1 VKAATSSQPAAPED
15 SARTI
20 TLSHFV
26 EGLREHVR
34 QRSGAAAATQL
45 TGRYFHLGGV
55 RGAGAP
61 LLASSVAR
69 GLSRPVLYVTP
80 DAESAEAAAR
90 DLRYL
95 IAEPRLWTGAAGL
108 PGRAEGAT
116 EKEGA
121 SEAADAPRLGGA
133 APQAHTVR
141 LLLPSETSPYE
152 QVHPDRRAM
161 MRRSSTLAAL
171 ATQQPFSFLVTSAA
185 GLLRRLAPPAPL
197 RAASL
202 ELGLDMNIDLRDVAA
217 RLTAAGYLRN
227 PVVEDPGCVAV
238 RGGLL
243 DVWPPDESS
252 PIRIELAGDNIA
264 SLRRFDPDTQRTRES
279 VERVWLPPA
288 TDLLVSAEVKERAVS
303 QLRALCD
310 AANFPSG
317 KTRRL
322 LEDLIDGHSLF
333 GAEGY
338 LPALYPL
345 VTLWDYLPEHLTV
358 IERPAD
364 VVAAIESALESAARS
379 HERQTEVPRF
389 ALEALFVDQA
399 ELAARLE
406 ATEVVLAHQTSVASA
421 ERPAGLAA
429 LELCPLDTPSLAFED
444 QSELERAMS
453 QRGQGGHQT
462 LAPLVRALAG
472 WGELGLGVIFTARTE
487 TQARR
492 LSSLLADRHVAVGES
507 SGPGQVAVHIGGLT
521 RGLVAES
528 LGLVFVTEEEVF
540 GHRAHRASPRK
551 QSARAALE
559 DLRALA
565 PGDFVV
571 HVEHGIGRYLGLE
584 NKRVGTG
591 ASVDLLVVEYRGGDK
606 LFVPVYRMNQ
616 IQKLSGGDADTKLDR
631 LGGQTFAKTKA
642 KVKRKVREMADE
654 LLGLYAQRAATERV
668 SMPPIDAEYLAFEA
682 AFPFEETADQ
692 AGAIADIMA
701 DLERP
706 KVMDRLVCGDV
717 GFGKTEVALRAAFR
731 HVMAGHQVALLCP
744 TTLLANQHYQ
754 SVQRRFADYPV
765 KVDML
770 SRFRS
775 KKAQLETAMALRS
788 GSVDIVIGTHRLISK
803 DVHFKRLG
811 LLIVDEEQ
819 RFGVAAK
826 ERIKQLKK
834 DVDVL
839 TLSATPIPRTL
850 QMAIGGLSDLSIIA
864 TPPLDR
870 RAVRTTTARYDDTL
884 VASVIERELDRG
896 GQVYYVYNRIE
907 GIAERAARIQA
918 LVPRARVTIGHGQ
931 LSESLLERSMLG
943 FVQGD
948 YNVLVATA
956 IVESG
961 LDIPRANTLIVDRAD
976 LFGLA
981 QLYQLRGRVGRS
993 SERAYCYLL
1002 VPAPSELSDEA
1013 RMRVDAL
1020 TRYTELG
1027 SGLQI
1032 AELDMELRG
1041 SGNFLGAEQSGAV
1054 QSVGFDLFCQ
1064 MLAEATQELRGE
1076 EVEHEVDPEISV
1088 DIEALLPEDYVPEV
1102 GVRLSLY
1109 KRLAGASDES
1119 RVTELAIEI
1128 EDRFGSLPRSA
1139 QNLVELMSLK
1149 AQLRQLKVLSCEA
1162 SARAVTLH
1170 LREDTPL
1177 DTKQITRL
1185 ALERP
1190 DVYRVTP
1197 HGQVVRRSTE
1207 RERSAGGLELARRML
1222 REIAQG

>member
-1 VKAATSSQPAAPED
+1 VKPVTSPQSAPD
-15 SARTI
+15 DPART
-20 TLSHFV
+20 TTFV
-26 EGLREHVR
+26 RFVDELRQHVR
-34 QRSGAAAATQL
+34 RDE
-45 TGRYFHLGGV
+45 GRGSYFHLAGV
-55 RGAGAP
+55 RGSGAP
-61 LLASSVAR
+61 LLASFLAR
-69 GLSRPVLYVTP
+69 GLSLPVLYVTP
-80 DAESAEAAAR
+80 DADSAEAAAR

-95 IAEPRLWTGAAGL
+95 LAEPQIWHGTPFEANAQRGAPSSAV
-108 PGRAEGAT
+108 
-116 EKEGA
+116 
-121 SEAADAPRLGGA
+121 
-133 APQAHTVR
+133 Q
-141 LLLPSETSPYE
+141 LLLPSEASPYD
-152 QVHPDRRAM
+152 QVHADRRAV
-161 MRRSSTLAAL
+161 MRRASTLAAL
-171 ATQQPFSFLVTSAA
+171 ATERPFTFLVTSAA
-185 GLLRRLAPPAPL
+185 GLMRRVAPPAPL
-197 RAASL
+197 RAVSL
-202 ELGLDMNIDLRDVAA
+202 ELQREMSIDLREVAQK
-217 RLTAAGYLRN
+217 LSAAGYQRH

-252 PIRIELAGDNIA
+252 PVRIELSGDTIS
-264 SLRRFDPDTQRTRES
+264 SLRRFDPETQRTREDVQS
-279 VERVWLPPA
+279 VWLPPA
-288 TDLLVSAEVKERAVS
+288 TDLLVTADIKERAVG

-322 LEDLIDGHSLF
+322 LEDLVDGHSLF

-364 VVAAIESALESAARS
+364 VVAAIGSAIESGTRS
-379 HERQTEVPRF
+379 YERQAEVPRF
-389 ALEALFVDQA
+389 PPEALFVA
-399 ELAARLE
+399 EAEVVTRLE
-406 ATEVVLAHQTSVASA
+406 ASRVVLAHQTTVASA
-421 ERPAGLAA
+421 EPPVGLSA
-429 LELCPLDTPSLAFED
+429 LELCPFDTPSLGLSD
-444 QSELERAMS
+444 QSELERSMS
-453 QRGQGGHQT
+453 QRGQAGHQT

-472 WGELGLGVIFTARTE
+472 WQELGLRVLFTARTE

-492 LSSLLADRHVAVGES
+492 LSSLLADRNVAVSEQ
-507 SGPGQVAVHIGGLT
+507 SGPGQVAVRVGGLT
-521 RGLVAES
+521 RGIVAES
-528 LGLVFVTEEEVF
+528 LGLVLVTEEEVF

-551 QSARAALE
+551 QSARNALE

-565 PGDFVV
+565 PGDLVV

-654 LLGLYAQRAATERV
+654 LLGLYAQRAATERTE
-668 SMPPIDAEYLAFEA
+668 MPPIDAEYLAFEA

-692 AGAIADIMA
+692 QSAIADIMA

-754 SVQRRFADYPV
+754 TIQRRFAEYPV

-770 SRFRS
+770 SRFRN
-775 KKAQLETAMALRS
+775 KKAQTATVMALRA
-788 GSVDIVIGTHRLISK
+788 GSVDIVIGTHRLLSK

-834 DVDVL
+834 DIDVL

-850 QMAIGGLSDLSIIA
+850 QMAVGGLSDLSIMA

-870 RAVRTTTARYDDTL
+870 RAVRTTTARYDDSL

-896 GQVYYVYNRIE
+896 GQVFYVYNRVE

-918 LVPRARVTIGHGQ
+918 LVPRARVAVGHGQ
-931 LSESLLERSMLG
+931 LSEALLERTMLG

-993 SERAYCYLL
+993 SERAFCYLL

-1013 RMRVDAL
+1013 RLRVDAL

-1064 MLAEATQELRGE
+1064 MLSEATQELRGE
-1076 EVEHEVDPEISV
+1076 QVEHEVDPEISV

-1109 KRLAGASDES
+1109 KRLASASDEA

-1139 QNLVELMSLK
+1139 QNLIELMRLK
-1149 AQLRQLKVLSCEA
+1149 AELRQLKVLSCEA

-1177 DTKQITRL
+1177 DTKKITRL

-1190 DVYRVTP
+1190 DLYRVTP
-1197 HGQVVRRSTE
+1197 HGQVVRRATE

-1222 REIAQG
+1222 HEIAET

>member
-1 VKAATSSQPAAPED
+1 MNVGSSEHPIALDRFTAD
-15 SARTI
+15 
-20 TLSHFV
+20 LSQAI
-26 EGLREHVR
+26 R
-34 QRSGAAAATQL
+34 RSGPADER
-45 TGRYFHLGGV
+45 RYFHVSGV

-61 LLASSVAR
+61 LVAR
-69 GLSRPVLYVTP
+69 FAAHALVRPVLYVAP

-95 IAEPRLWTGAAGL
+95 MGEPRLGLDAPGGAAGVHHL
-108 PGRAEGAT
+108 VQLLVPGE
-116 EKEGA
+116 
-121 SEAADAPRLGGA
+121 S
-133 APQAHTVR
+133 
-141 LLLPSETSPYE
+141 SPYE
-152 QVHPDRRAM
+152 QVHPDRRAA
-161 MRRSSTLAAL
+161 MRRASTLASL
-171 ATQQPFSFLVTSAA
+171 AAGQPFSFLVTSAA
-185 GLLRRLAPPAPL
+185 GLMRRVVPPEPL
-197 RAASL
+197 RAATL
-202 ELGLDMNIDLRDVAA
+202 ELRRELTIDLRELAA
-217 RLTAAGYLRN
+217 ALTRAGYQRN

-243 DVWPPDESS
+243 DVWPPQESR
-252 PIRIELAGDNIA
+252 PIRVELSGDSIA
-264 SLRRFDPDTQRTRES
+264 SLRHFEPDTQRTTDA

-288 TDLLVSAEVKERAVS
+288 TDLLVTGDVKDRAVAR
-303 QLRALCD
+303 LRALCD
-310 AANFPSG
+310 AANLPSG

-322 LEDLIDGHSLF
+322 LEDLVDGHSLF

-338 LPALYPL
+338 LPACYPL
-345 VTLWDYLPEHLTV
+345 VTLWDYLPEDCLTL

-364 VVAAIESALESAARS
+364 VVAAIEGALESAAKS
-379 HERQTEVPRF
+379 YERQAELPRF
-389 ALEALFVDQA
+389 PIAELFVDKA
-399 ELAARLE
+399 ESVRRFE
-406 ATEVVLAHQTSVASA
+406 ASSVVLAHPTRVASA
-421 ERPAGLAA
+421 ESPAGLAA
-429 LELCPLDTPSLAFED
+429 LELCPLDTPTLDFQD
-444 QSELERAMS
+444 QSELERAMN
-453 QRGQGGHQT
+453 QRGKGGHQT
-462 LAPLVRALAG
+462 LAPLIRALEA
-472 WGELGLGVIFTARTE
+472 WRDQGLSVIFTARTE

-492 LSSLLADRHVAVGES
+492 LSSLLADRDVKLGDASGPAEVAVR
-507 SGPGQVAVHIGGLT
+507 VGGLT
-521 RGLVAES
+521 RGLIAES
-528 LGLVFVTEEEVF
+528 LGVVFVTEEEVF
-540 GHRAHRASPRK
+540 GRRAHRAAPRK

-565 PGDFVV
+565 PGDYVV
-571 HVEHGIGRYLGLE
+571 HVEHGIGRYLGLQ

-616 IQKLSGGDADTKLDR
+616 IQKLSGGDAETKLDR

-654 LLGLYAQRAATERV
+654 LLSLYAQRAATER
-668 SMPPIDAEYLAFEA
+668 SEMPPIDAEYLAFEA
-682 AFPFEETADQ
+682 AFPFEETPDQ
-692 AGAIADIMA
+692 ANAIADIMA

-744 TTLLANQHYQ
+744 TTVLANQHYQ
-754 SVQRRFADYPV
+754 TVQRRFAEYPV

-770 SRFRS
+770 SRFRN
-775 KKAQLETAMALRS
+775 KKAQTETVMALRA
-788 GSVDIVIGTHRLISK
+788 GSVDIVVGTHRLLSK

-834 DVDVL
+834 DIDVL

-850 QMAIGGLSDLSIIA
+850 QMAVGGLSDLSIIS

-870 RAVRTTTARYDDTL
+870 RAVRTTTARYDDSL
-884 VASVIERELDRG
+884 VQGAIEREIERG
-896 GQVYYVYNRIE
+896 GQVYYVYNRVD

-918 LVPRARVTIGHGQ
+918 LVPRARVVVGHGQ
-931 LSESLLERSMLG
+931 LSETLLERTMLG

-976 LFGLA
+976 LFGLS

-1013 RMRVDAL
+1013 RLRVDAL
-1020 TRYTELG
+1020 TRYAELG

-1032 AELDMELRG
+1032 AELDLELRG

-1076 EVEHEVDPEISV
+1076 QVEHEIDPEISV
-1088 DIEALLPEDYVPEV
+1088 DIEALLPDDYVQEV

-1109 KRLAGASDES
+1109 KRLAGASDEA

-1139 QNLVELMSLK
+1139 ENLIELMRLK
-1149 AQLRQLKVLSCEA
+1149 AELRQLRVLSCEA

-1170 LREDTPL
+1170 LAGDTPI
-1177 DTKQITRL
+1177 DAKKIARL
-1185 ALERP
+1185 AVERP

-1197 HGQVVRRSTE
+1197 HGQVVRRATE

-1222 REIAQG
+1222 REIAEA

>member
-1 VKAATSSQPAAPED
+1 MAFREPPE
-15 SARTI
+15 RTI
-20 TLSHFV
+20 TLAQFSAALLEAGGRV
-26 EGLREHVR
+26 ANRSAP
-34 QRSGAAAATQL
+34 SGAASPSGAR
-45 TGRYFHLGGV
+45 RYFHVTGV
-55 RGAGAP
+55 RGSGAP
-61 LLASSVAR
+61 MLAAHLAQVASAQ
-69 GLSRPVLYVTP
+69 GPIQQPVLYVAP

-95 IAEPRLWTGAAGL
+95 LGEPSL
-108 PGRAEGAT
+108 
-116 EKEGA
+116 
-121 SEAADAPRLGGA
+121 RLGERK
-133 APQAHTVR
+133 APVQ
-141 LLLPSETSPYE
+141 LLLPSESSPYE
-152 QVHPDRRAM
+152 QVHPERRAA
-161 MRRSSTLAAL
+161 MRRVATLAGL
-171 ATQQPFSFLVTSAA
+171 AARQPISFLVTSAA
-185 GLLRRLAPPAPL
+185 GLVRRWAPPEPL
-197 RAASL
+197 RAATL
-202 ELGLDMNIDLRDVAA
+202 ELRRELVVDLRE
-217 RLTAAGYLRN
+217 LTASLTRAGYQRH

-243 DVWPPDESS
+243 DVWPPQESR
-252 PIRIELAGDNIA
+252 PIRVELAGDSIG
-264 SLRRFDPDTQRTRES
+264 SLRHFDPDTQRTS
-279 VERVWLPPA
+279 DAVERAWLPPV
-288 TDLLVSAEVKERAVS
+288 TDLLVTGDVKERAVA

-310 AANFPSG
+310 AVNLPSG

-322 LEDLIDGHSLF
+322 LEDLTFGQSLF

-338 LPALYPL
+338 LPACYPL
-345 VTLWDYLPEHLTV
+345 VTLWDYLPDGCLTV

-364 VVAAIESALESAARS
+364 VVASIESTLESVHRS
-379 HERQTEVPRF
+379 HERQAELPRF
-389 ALEALFVDQA
+389 PVAELFGDQA
-399 ELAARLE
+399 EVARRLE
-406 ATEVVLAHQTSVASA
+406 ASPVVLAHTSSVASA
-421 ERPAGLAA
+421 EPPVGLAA
-429 LELCPLDTPSLAFED
+429 IELVPLDTPTLGFQD
-444 QSELERAMS
+444 QSELERAMG

-462 LAPLVRALAG
+462 LAPLIRALGA
-472 WGELGLGVIFTARTE
+472 WRDQGLAVIFTARTE
-487 TQARR
+487 TQAKR
-492 LSSLLADRHVAVGES
+492 LSSLLADRDVELGETN
-507 SGPGQVAVHIGGLT
+507 GPGQVAVRVGGLT
-521 RGLVAES
+521 RGLIAES

-540 GHRAHRASPRK
+540 GRRAHRASPRK

-565 PGDFVV
+565 PGDYVV

-616 IQKLSGGDADTKLDR
+616 IQKLSGGDAETKLDR

-654 LLGLYAQRAATERV
+654 LLGLYAQRAATER
-668 SMPPIDAEYLAFEA
+668 SEMPPIDAEYLAFEA
-682 AFPFEETADQ
+682 AFPFEETPDQ
-692 AGAIADIMA
+692 ASAIADIMA
-701 DLERP
+701 DLEKP

-744 TTLLANQHYQ
+744 TTLLANQHFQ
-754 SVQRRFADYPV
+754 SVQRRFAEYPV

-770 SRFRS
+770 SRFRN
-775 KKAQLETAMALRS
+775 KKAQTETVMALRA
-788 GSVDIVIGTHRLISK
+788 GGVDIIVGTHRLLSK

-850 QMAIGGLSDLSIIA
+850 QMAVGGLQDLSIIA

-870 RAVRTTTARYDDTL
+870 RAVRTTTARYDDSL
-884 VASVIERELDRG
+884 VRGVIERELDRG
-896 GQVYYVYNRIE
+896 GQVYYVYNRVE

-918 LVPRARVTIGHGQ
+918 LVPRARVVVGHGQ
-931 LSESLLERSMLG
+931 LNESVLERTMLG

-948 YNVLVATA
+948 FNVLVATA

-993 SERAYCYLL
+993 SERAHCYLL

-1020 TRYTELG
+1020 TRYSELG

-1032 AELDMELRG
+1032 AELDLELRG

-1064 MLAEATQELRGE
+1064 MLAEATQELRGQQ
-1076 EVEHEVDPEISV
+1076 VEHEVDPEISV

-1109 KRLAGASDES
+1109 KRLAGASDEA

-1139 QNLVELMSLK
+1139 ENLIELMRLK
-1149 AQLRQLKVLSCEA
+1149 AELRKLRVLSCEA
-1162 SARAVTLH
+1162 SAKAVTLH
-1170 LREDTPL
+1170 LADDTPL
-1177 DTKQITRL
+1177 DTKKITRL
-1185 ALERP
+1185 AVERP
-1190 DVYRVTP
+1190 DTYRVTP
-1197 HGQVVRRSTE
+1197 HGQVVRRATE

-1222 REIAQG
+1222 REIAEG

>member
-1 VKAATSSQPAAPED
+1 MPPRDDREPQ
-15 SARTI
+15 I
-20 TLSHFV
+20 TLAQLS
-26 EGLREHVR
+26 EQLRA
-34 QRSGAAAATQL
+34 SLQL
-45 TGRYFHLGGV
+45 PRDGSRRYFHVSGA

-61 LLASSVAR
+61 LIAR
-69 GLSRPVLYVTP
+69 FAAHALERPVLYVAP
-80 DAESAEAAAR
+80 DAESADAAAH
-90 DLRYL
+90 DLRHL
-95 IAEPRLWTGAAGL
+95 LGEPRLGL
-108 PGRAEGAT
+108 
-116 EKEGA
+116 
-121 SEAADAPRLGGA
+121 DLPRGPVPRSA
-133 APQAHTVR
+133 VQ
-141 LLLPSETSPYE
+141 LLLPSEASPYE
-152 QVHPDRRAM
+152 QAHPERRAV
-161 MRRSSTLAAL
+161 MRRASTLAAL
-171 ATQQPFSFLVTSAA
+171 AAGPPFTFLVTSAA
-185 GLLRRLAPPAPL
+185 GLVRRLAPPAPL
-197 RAASL
+197 RAAAL
-202 ELGLDMNIDLRDVAA
+202 ELKPEMSVDLRELAA
-217 RLTAAGYLRN
+217 ALARAGYQRN
-227 PVVEDPGCVAV
+227 PIVEDPGCIAV

-243 DVWPPDESS
+243 DVWAAGESS
-252 PIRIELAGDNIA
+252 PVRVELAGDTVVT
-264 SLRRFDPDTQRTRES
+264 LRRFDPDTQRTSES
-279 VERVWLPPA
+279 IERLWLPPA
-288 TDLLVSAEVKERAVS
+288 TDLLLSAETKERAS
-303 QLRALCD
+303 AQLRALCD

-322 LEDLIDGHSLF
+322 LEDLVDGHSLF
-333 GAEGY
+333 GAEGF
-338 LPALYPL
+338 LPACYPL
-345 VTLWDYLPEHLTV
+345 VTLWDYLPEGCWTL

-364 VVAAIESALESAARS
+364 VVAGIASALERAEQSY
-379 HERQTEVPRF
+379 ERHREVPRF
-389 ALEALFVDQA
+389 PVHELFASTDEVI
-399 ELAARLE
+399 ARLE
-406 ATEVVLAHQTSVASA
+406 ATSVVLAHPTSVASA
-421 ERPAGLAA
+421 APPVGLAA
-429 LELCPLDTPSLAFED
+429 LELCPLDTPTLDFRD
-444 QSELERAMS
+444 QGELERAMS
-453 QRGQGGHQT
+453 QQGGHHT
-462 LAPLVRALAG
+462 LAPLIRALG
-472 WGELGLGVIFTARTE
+472 SWRDQGLRVVFTARTE

-492 LSSLLADRHVAVGES
+492 LSSLLADRDVALGDAG
-507 SGPGQVAVHIGGLT
+507 GPGQVAVSIGGLS
-521 RGLVAES
+521 RGVVAES
-528 LGLVFVTEEEVF
+528 LGLVLVTEEEVF
-540 GHRAHRASPRK
+540 GKRAHRAAPRK
-551 QSARAALE
+551 QTARAALE

-584 NKRVGTG
+584 NKLVGTG
-591 ASVDLLVVEYRGGDK
+591 ASVDLLIVEYRGGDK

-616 IQKLSGGDADTKLDR
+616 IQKLSGGDASTRLDR

-642 KVKRKVREMADE
+642 KVKRKVRDIADE
-654 LLGLYAQRAATERV
+654 LLSLYAQRAAIDRR
-668 SMPPIDAEYLAFEA
+668 SMPPIDADYLAFEA

-692 AGAIADIMA
+692 ASSIADIMS

-731 HVMAGHQVALLCP
+731 HVMAGNQVALLCP

-754 SVQRRFADYPV
+754 TVQRRFAEYPV
-765 KVDML
+765 RIDML

-775 KKAQLETAMALRS
+775 KKGQTDTAMALRA
-788 GSVDIVIGTHRLISK
+788 GNVDIIVGTHRLLSK

-834 DVDVL
+834 DIDVL

-850 QMAIGGLSDLSIIA
+850 QLALGGLSDLSIIA
-864 TPPLDR
+864 TPPPDR
-870 RAVRTTTARYDDTL
+870 RAVRTTTARYDDSL
-884 VASVIERELDRG
+884 VQSVIERELDRG
-896 GQVYYVYNRIE
+896 GQVYYVYNRVE

-918 LVPRARVTIGHGQ
+918 LVPRARVAVGHGQ
-931 LSESLLERSMLG
+931 LSEALLERTMLN

-948 YNVLVATA
+948 TDVLVATA

-1032 AELDMELRG
+1032 AELDLELRG
-1041 SGNFLGAEQSGAV
+1041 SGNFLGSEQSGAV

-1064 MLAEATQELRGE
+1064 MLEEATHELRGE
-1076 EVEHEVDPEISV
+1076 PVEHEVDPEISV

-1109 KRLAGASDES
+1109 KRLAGASDEA

-1128 EDRFGSLPRSA
+1128 EDRFGSLPSSA
-1139 QNLVELMSLK
+1139 QNLIELMRLK
-1149 AQLRQLKVLSCEA
+1149 AELRRLRVLSCEA

-1170 LREDTPL
+1170 LRDDTPL
-1177 DTKQITRL
+1177 DTKKIARW
-1185 ALERP
+1185 AVERP
-1190 DVYRVTP
+1190 EIYRVTP
-1197 HGQVVRRSTE
+1197 HGQVVRRATE
-1207 RERSAGGLELARRML
+1207 RERSSGGLELARRML
-1222 REIAQG
+1222 REIAEG

>member
-1 VKAATSSQPAAPED
+1 MPLDEPSE
-15 SARTI
+15 RTI
-20 TLSHFV
+20 APARFTAELAERIAMASPTDA
-26 EGLREHVR
+26 R
-34 QRSGAAAATQL
+34 
-45 TGRYFHLGGV
+45 RYFHVSGA

-61 LLASSVAR
+61 LLGRFVGHA
-69 GLSRPVLYVTP
+69 LQRPVLYVAP
-80 DAESAEAAAR
+80 DAEGAEAAAR
-90 DLRYL
+90 DLRFL
-95 IAEPRLWTGAAGL
+95 LGEPRLG
-108 PGRAEGAT
+108 
-116 EKEGA
+116 
-121 SEAADAPRLGGA
+121 LGGPPSSA
-133 APQAHTVR
+133 AAVQHAVQ
-141 LLLPSETSPYE
+141 LLLPSESSPYE
-152 QVHPDRRAM
+152 QVHADRRAA

-171 ATQQPFSFLVTSAA
+171 AAGQPLSFLVTSAA
-185 GLLRRLAPPAPL
+185 GLLRRVVPPEPL
-197 RAASL
+197 RAATL
-202 ELGLDMNIDLRDVAA
+202 ELRRELTVDLRELTVA
-217 RLTAAGYLRN
+217 LTQAGYQRN

-243 DVWPPDESS
+243 DVWPPQESR
-252 PIRIELAGDNIA
+252 PIRVELAGDSIV
-264 SLRRFDPDTQRTRES
+264 SLRHFDADTQRTADA
-279 VERVWLPPA
+279 VERIWLPPA
-288 TDLLVSAEVKERAVS
+288 TDLLVTADVKERAVAR
-303 QLRALCD
+303 LRALCD
-310 AANFPSG
+310 AANLPSG

-322 LEDLIDGHSLF
+322 LEDLVDGHSLF

-338 LPALYPL
+338 LPACYPL
-345 VTLWDYLPEHLTV
+345 VTLWDYLPEGCLTV

-364 VVAAIESALESAARS
+364 VVAALEGG
-379 HERQTEVPRF
+379 
-389 ALEALFVDQA
+389 LEAAHRAHDRQA
-399 ELAARLE
+399 ELPRFPVAELFADKAEIVARLE
-406 ATEVVLAHQTSVASA
+406 ASAVVLAHTTRVASA
-421 ERPAGLAA
+421 ESPSGLAA
-429 LELCPLDTPSLAFED
+429 LELCPLDTPTLDFQD
-444 QSELERAMS
+444 QGELERAMS
-453 QRGQGGHQT
+453 QRGLGGHQT
-462 LAPLVRALAG
+462 LAPLIRAL
-472 WGELGLGVIFTARTE
+472 GEWRERGLSVIFTARTE

-492 LSSLLADRHVAVGES
+492 LTSLLVDRDVQLDEATGPAGVAVR
-507 SGPGQVAVHIGGLT
+507 VGGLT
-521 RGLVAES
+521 RGLIAET

-540 GHRAHRASPRK
+540 GRRAHRASPKK

-565 PGDFVV
+565 PGDYVV

-606 LFVPVYRMNQ
+606 LFVPVYRMNL
-616 IQKLSGGDADTKLDR
+616 IQKLSGGDAETKLDR

-654 LLGLYAQRAATERV
+654 LLSLYAQRAATER
-668 SMPPIDAEYLAFEA
+668 SEMPPIDAEYLAFEA

-692 AGAIADIMA
+692 ASAIADIMA
-701 DLERP
+701 DLDRP

-775 KKAQLETAMALRS
+775 KKAQTQTAMALRA
-788 GSVDIVIGTHRLISK
+788 GSVDIVVGTHRLLSK

-834 DVDVL
+834 DIDVL

-850 QMAIGGLSDLSIIA
+850 QMAVGGLQDLSIIS
-864 TPPLDR
+864 TPPPDR
-870 RAVRTTTARYDDTL
+870 RAVRTTTARYDDSL
-884 VASVIERELDRG
+884 VQGAIERELERG

-918 LVPRARVTIGHGQ
+918 LVPRARVVVGHGQ
-931 LSESLLERSMLG
+931 LSEALLERSMLG

-993 SERAYCYLL
+993 SERAHCYLL
-1002 VPAPSELSDEA
+1002 VPPPSELSDEA

-1027 SGLQI
+1027 SGLAI

-1064 MLAEATQELRGE
+1064 MLEEATQELRGE
-1076 EVEHEVDPEISV
+1076 QVEHEVDPEISV
-1088 DIEALLPEDYVPEV
+1088 DIEALLPDDYVPEV

-1109 KRLAGASDES
+1109 KRLASASDEA

-1139 QNLVELMSLK
+1139 QNLIELMRLK
-1149 AQLRQLKVLSCEA
+1149 AELRKLRVLSCEA

-1170 LREDTPL
+1170 LGTDTPL
-1177 DTKQITRL
+1177 DTKKITRL
-1185 ALERP
+1185 AVERP

-1197 HGQVVRRSTE
+1197 HGQVVRRATE

-1222 REIAQG
+1222 REIAEG

>member
-1 VKAATSSQPAAPED
+1 MPLTDDTE
-15 SARTI
+15 R
-20 TLSHFV
+20 TLSLADFAANLLEQSRTNEAGGRRYH
-26 EGLREHVR
+26 HV
-34 QRSGAAAATQL
+34 A
-45 TGRYFHLGGV
+45 GV

-61 LLASSVAR
+61 LLARFASHAL
-69 GLSRPVLYVTP
+69 GRPLLYVTP

-95 IAEPRLWTGAAGL
+95 LGEPRLGLAEPRA
-108 PGRAEGAT
+108 
-116 EKEGA
+116 K
-121 SEAADAPRLGGA
+121 APAL
-133 APQAHTVR
+133 AHPVHPVHPVQ
-141 LLLPSETSPYE
+141 LLLPSDASPYE
-152 QVHPDRRAM
+152 QVHPDRRAA

-171 ATQQPFSFLVTSAA
+171 ASGQPFSFLVTSAPS
-185 GLLRRLAPPAPL
+185 LLRRVVPPEPL
-197 RAASL
+197 RAASM
-202 ELGLDMNIDLRDVAA
+202 ELRREMEVDLRDVAN
-217 RLTAAGYLRN
+217 RLTRAGYLRN

-243 DVWPPDESS
+243 DVWAPGESA
-252 PIRIELAGDNIA
+252 PVRIELSGDSIS
-264 SLRRFDPDTQRTRES
+264 SLRRFDPDTQRTAEA

-288 TDLLVSAEVKERAVS
+288 TDLLITPDVKERAVAK
-303 QLRALCD
+303 LRALCD

-322 LEDLIDGHSLF
+322 LEDLVDGHSLF

-338 LPALYPL
+338 LPACHPL
-345 VTLWDYLPEHLTV
+345 VTLWDYLPPGYLTL

-364 VVAAIESALESAARS
+364 AVAALASTREAMERS
-379 HERQTEVPRF
+379 YER
-389 ALEALFVDQA
+389 QA
-399 ELAARLE
+399 ELPRFPLAELFASEEELVARLE
-406 ATEVVLAHQTSVASA
+406 AGALLLAHPTRVASA
-421 ERPAGLAA
+421 EPPVGLAA
-429 LELCPLDTPSLAFED
+429 LELCPLDTPTLGFDD

-453 QRGQGGHQT
+453 QKGQGGHQT
-462 LAPLVRALAG
+462 LAPLIRALSG
-472 WGELGLGVIFTARTE
+472 WRERGLSVIFTARTE

-492 LSSLLADRHVAVGES
+492 LGSLLADRDVALTDGNGPGGVAVR
-507 SGPGQVAVHIGGLT
+507 VGGLT
-521 RGLVAES
+521 RGVVAET

-540 GHRAHRASPRK
+540 GRRAHRAAPRK

-565 PGDFVV
+565 PGDYVV

-606 LFVPVYRMNQ
+606 LFVPVYRMNL
-616 IQKLSGGDADTKLDR
+616 IQKLSGGDAETKLDR

-654 LLGLYAQRAATERV
+654 LLSLYAQRAATERLD
-668 SMPPIDAEYLAFEA
+668 MPPADAEYLAFEA
-682 AFPFEETADQ
+682 AFPFEETPDQ
-692 AGAIADIMA
+692 ATAIADIMA
-701 DLERP
+701 DLEKP

-754 SVQRRFADYPV
+754 TVQRRFADYPV
-765 KVDML
+765 KIAML

-775 KKAQLETAMALRS
+775 QKQQTEAALALRA
-788 GSVDIVIGTHRLISK
+788 GGVDIVVGTHRLLSK

-826 ERIKQLKK
+826 ERIKQLRK
-834 DVDVL
+834 DIDVL
-839 TLSATPIPRTL
+839 MLSATPIPRTL
-850 QMAIGGLSDLSIIA
+850 QMAVGGLQDLSIIS
-864 TPPLDR
+864 TPPPDR
-870 RAVRTTTARYDDTL
+870 RAVRTTTARYDD
-884 VASVIERELDRG
+884 SVVEGAIERVLDRG
-896 GQVYYVYNRIE
+896 GQVYYVYNRVE

-918 LVPRARVTIGHGQ
+918 LVPRARVAVGHGQ
-931 LSESLLERSMLG
+931 LSENVLERTMLG

-948 YNVLVATA
+948 TNVLVATA

-1002 VPAPSELSDEA
+1002 VPAPSELTDEA

-1032 AELDMELRG
+1032 AELDLELRG

-1076 EVEHEVDPEISV
+1076 KVEHEIDTEISV

-1109 KRLAGASDES
+1109 KRLAGASDEA

-1139 QNLVELMSLK
+1139 QNLIELMRLK
-1149 AQLRQLKVLSCEA
+1149 AEMRPLRVLSCEA

-1170 LREDTPL
+1170 LADDTPL
-1177 DTKQITRL
+1177 DTKKIMRL
-1185 ALERP
+1185 AVERR
-1190 DVYRVTP
+1190 DIYRVTP
-1197 HGQVVRRSTE
+1197 HGQVVRRATE
-1207 RERSAGGLELARRML
+1207 RERSLGGLELARRML
-1222 REIAQG
+1222 REIAGG